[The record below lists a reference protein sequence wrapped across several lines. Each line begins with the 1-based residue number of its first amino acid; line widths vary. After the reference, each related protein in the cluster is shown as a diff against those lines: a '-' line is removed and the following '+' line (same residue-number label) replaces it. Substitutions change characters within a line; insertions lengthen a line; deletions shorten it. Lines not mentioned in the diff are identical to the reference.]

1 MKPVEKGLQRR
12 WAALIA
18 VLASVTVAS
27 GCAPE
32 VYKGPRVVPYTD
44 TSFYVRH
51 LPLLSGARSVDQLAA
66 DICAGRQAKAVLVDA
81 YQDVPLGLRYAT
93 YECI

>member
-12 WAALIA
+12 WAALIG
-18 VLASVTVAS
+18 VLAVAIAG

-44 TSFYVRH
+44 SSFYVRH
-51 LPLLSGARSVDQLAA
+51 LPPLSGARTVDELAA
-66 DICAGRQAKAVLVDA
+66 DICANRQAKAVLVDA